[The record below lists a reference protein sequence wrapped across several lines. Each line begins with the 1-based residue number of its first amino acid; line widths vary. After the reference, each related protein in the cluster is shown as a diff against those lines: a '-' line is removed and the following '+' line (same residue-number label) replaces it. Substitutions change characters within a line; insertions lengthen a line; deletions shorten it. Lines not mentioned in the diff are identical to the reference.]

1 MERTQFTFYESFYKA
16 ISRMKSNASKAATL
30 DVMARLALYGEE
42 PDMDKIPNEAASA
55 LEVIIPIIRSGNN
68 KAANRIKQ
76 EQTKTNENKTEQT
89 DNKNKNKSK
98 SKYKNNSYKENIK
111 ERYGEYN
118 NVLLT
123 AEEVE
128 KLKADYPDWEK
139 RIERLSGYIA
149 SKGDHYK
156 SHYATIRNWASKDG
170 VTALSKSPSKP
181 SITGTDEI
189 RELLGRM

>member
-156 SHYATIRNWASKDG
+156 SHYATIRNWASKDQR
-170 VTALSKSPSKP
+170 AYKQANS
-181 SITGTDEI
+181 
-189 RELLGRM
+189 LL

>member
-30 DVMARLALYGEE
+30 DAMARLALYGEE
-42 PDMDKIPNEAASA
+42 PDMDRIPNEAASA
-55 LEVIIPIIRSGNN
+55 LEVIAPIIRSGNN

-98 SKYKNNSYKENIK
+98 SKNKNNSYKENIK

-123 AEEVE
+123 ATELE

-139 RIERLSGYIA
+139 RIERLSSYMA

-156 SHYATIRNWASKDG
+156 SHYATIRNWANKDG
-170 VTALSKSPSKP
+170 VTATPKSP

-189 RELLGRM
+189 RKLLGSM